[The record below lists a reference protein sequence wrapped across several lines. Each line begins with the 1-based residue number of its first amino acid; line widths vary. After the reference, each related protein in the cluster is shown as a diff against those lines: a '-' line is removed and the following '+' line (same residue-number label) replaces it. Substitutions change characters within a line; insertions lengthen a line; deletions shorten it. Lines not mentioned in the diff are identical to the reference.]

1 MIAMKIDNTYIPTGT
16 TLTPAN
22 TARQPA
28 TATPAQD
35 AVSLSPLAGSLRGT
49 EQQPVNTARIQEI
62 KQAIA
67 EGRFKIHPEAIADRL
82 LESARDLVNTASNQ
96 RRA

>member
-1 MIAMKIDNTYIPTGT
+1 MKIDNTYKPAGT
-16 TLTPAN
+16 VLPAQN
-22 TARQPA
+22 TTRQPA
-28 TATPAQD
+28 AATPAQD
-35 AVSLSPLAGSLRGT
+35 AVSLSQLAGSLRGM

-62 KQAIA
+62 KQAIS
-67 EGRFKIHPEAIADRL
+67 EGRFKINPEAIADRL